1 MNPILATYVMTA
13 IAGLVGAAPATP
25 TQPVA
30 AAARLQAFYRQG
42 QTFIT
47 WTEVDDVDR
56 EQYTLYRS
64 DVPITLDTLS
74 RAVKM
79 AVVAEGSGV
88 YSREAGLKVL
98 AKKTGID
105 GYGQRFIIRDNPTND
120 PNAQLPQGVGLF
132 VRTIKQAGKRYY
144 AVLPSAGGKTLP
156 DRFAALPEPVVESVQ
171 LPGAVLVWK
180 HPDGKAAV
188 YTHFTDGE
196 TWDPSKEGNAYNFG
210 AAVPADYDGRSPLPV
225 VIGAHG
231 MSGSYRA
238 ADFSRYWG
246 ALWAWPCDH
255 SGSWFFGMTNRE
267 GTKVVNYTEQRVR
280 WLVAWLGAERSNQ
293 FWRIDPRFVHGHG
306 HSMGGTACI
315 ALALRMGDLFC
326 TTVSSAGATIHRRNG
341 KWVKQA
347 EGLWG
352 PVDTNLRTPDG
363 TGVWDH
369 QDYAQWS
376 LAHIGAESAFLLLSH
391 GKQDESV
398 PFDPF
403 PDFVD
408 ALQQSKRPFVAH
420 WDQRGHGEA
429 NFLAVRNDQAGGF
442 KIPIDQSLPAFANAS
457 NNDDPRKD
465 GQGMVNGY
473 LEWSAPGNDFDAGSA
488 EDDLVDTP
496 SLYAVNVRS
505 RKGQATVD
513 ITPRRLQRFK
523 PVSGKLYKW
532 ENIDFASPAQPSAVA
547 SGQVAADRYGL
558 ITVRNF
564 RVGDR
569 GWGNRLRLAP
579 LP

>member
-1 MNPILATYVMTA
+1 MDPILATYVMTA
-13 IAGLVGAAPATP
+13 IAGLVGAAPTTP
-25 TQPVA
+25 TQPA
-30 AAARLQAFYRQG
+30 AATARLQAFYRQG

-47 WTEVDDVDR
+47 WVEADDVDH
-56 EQYTLYRS
+56 EQYVLYRS
-64 DVPITLDTLS
+64 DMPITLDTLA

-79 AVVAEGSGV
+79 AVVGEGSGA
-88 YSREAGLKVL
+88 YPREAGLKVL
-98 AKKTGID
+98 AEKTRIA
-105 GYGQRFIIRDNPTND
+105 GYGQRFVIRDNPTND
-120 PNAQLPQGVGLF
+120 PNAQLPDRVGLF
-132 VRTIKQAGKRYY
+132 VRTVKKPGKRYY
-144 AVLPSAGGKTLP
+144 AVLPTVEGRALP
-156 DRFAALPEPVVESVQ
+156 DRFAALSKPVVESVQ

-196 TWDPSKEGNAYNFG
+196 TWHPSKEGNAYNFG
-210 AAVPADYDGRSPLPV
+210 VAVPADYDGSRPLPV

-231 MSGSYRA
+231 MSGSYRV

-255 SGSWFFGMTNRE
+255 SGSWFFGMTNRD
-267 GTKVVNYTEQRVR
+267 GTKVVNYTEQRIR
-280 WLVAWLGAERSNQ
+280 WLITWLGTERNNQ
-293 FWRIDPRFVHGHG
+293 FWRIDPRLVHGHG

-315 ALALRMGDLFC
+315 AWALRMGDLFC

-341 KWVKQA
+341 KWVNQA

-352 PVDTNLRTPDG
+352 PVDTNLPTADG
-363 TGVWDH
+363 TGVWDY

-376 LAHIGAESAFLLLSH
+376 LAHIGAETAFLLLSH

-429 NFLAVRNDQAGGF
+429 NFLTVRNDRAGGF

-457 NNDDPRKD
+457 NNDDPRED
-465 GQGMVNGY
+465 DEGMVNGY
-473 LEWSAPGNDFDAGSA
+473 LEWSAPGNDFDARST
-488 EDDLVDTP
+488 EDDLIDTP
-496 SLYAVNVRS
+496 SLYAVNIRS

-513 ITPRRLQRFK
+513 VTPRRLQRFK

-532 ENIDFASPAQPSAVA
+532 ENIDFSDPVQPAAVD
-547 SGQVAADRYGL
+547 SGQVEADRYGL

-569 GWGNRLRLAP
+569 GWGNRLRLTP
-579 LP
+579 VR